1 MMLLFKSFSNTLLN
15 TERRQYRAVFLAA
28 GLHPTFLN
36 MGTTSEAFQR
46 SGQDSFRHILKS
58 SASMYESSG
67 SQFFRISTGIQS
79 GPDNYIIRTRFIQ
92 ALNLQEK
99 D

>member
-28 GLHPTFLN
+28 DLHPTFLN

-46 SGQDSFRHILKS
+46 SGQQDSFRHVLKS

-67 SQFFRISTGIQS
+67 SQFFRISTRIQS

-92 ALNLQEK
+92 ALNL
-99 D
+99 